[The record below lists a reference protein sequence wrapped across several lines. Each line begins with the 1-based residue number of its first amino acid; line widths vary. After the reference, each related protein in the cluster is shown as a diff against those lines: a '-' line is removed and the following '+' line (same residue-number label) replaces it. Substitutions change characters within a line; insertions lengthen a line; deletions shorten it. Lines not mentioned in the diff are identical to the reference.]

1 MNCQHL
7 SLKSGQ
13 RPPASSGPS
22 QEDEWETKYSFDA
35 LCLSRERQIRVKTS
49 PILTPVSSFVDKCQS
64 LPLCHVFIF
73 SRIRSDVKQLSPYH
87 SLHWAIGHCIKRAT
101 EKIKSIKVHL
111 AVVLGGDY
119 KGYESS
125 LMWQTNTEL
134 MSTFR
139 KYSLRFSL
147 QAVSNEVFG
156 LFWDPLMTK
165 CKSS

>member
-64 LPLCHVFIF
+64 LLRALYSSSFGSAMMSNNLVLTTC
-73 SRIRSDVKQLSPYH
+73 
-87 SLHWAIGHCIKRAT
+87 IGHCIKRAT
-101 EKIKSIKVHL
+101 EKIQSIKVHL
-111 AVVLGGDY
+111 AVVLWGDY
-119 KGYESS
+119 NGYENS

-147 QAVSNEVFG
+147 QAVSDEVFG